1 MKFNVD
7 RLSKNIYFLY
17 ERESQRGSGYEK
29 RGGRMGGILITT
41 FILWLATRDE

>member
-7 RLSKNIYFLY
+7 RLSKTYITYTK
-17 ERESQRGSGYEK
+17 EKAREVLAMRRREGH
-29 RGGRMGGILITT
+29 MGGILITA